1 MKKCPFCAEEIQDDA
16 IKCRFC
22 NEIVVQP
29 PKKEPW
35 YCNSASIIMGFIV
48 AGPLVLPLVWINP
61 RFSRVTKI
69 VITVIMLGITWFLGK
84 VFLDALGSLNKY
96 YDLISGKY

>member
-35 YCNSASIIMGFIV
+35 YLSSSMIFIGFCV
-48 AGPLVLPLVWINP
+48 VGPFVIPLVWINP
-61 RFSRVTKI
+61 KYSRVTKFVLTA
-69 VITVIMLGITWFLGK
+69 VILLVTWFLGK
-84 VFLDALGSLNKY
+84 LFVQALGSLKQY
-96 YDLISGKY
+96 YDILGGKY